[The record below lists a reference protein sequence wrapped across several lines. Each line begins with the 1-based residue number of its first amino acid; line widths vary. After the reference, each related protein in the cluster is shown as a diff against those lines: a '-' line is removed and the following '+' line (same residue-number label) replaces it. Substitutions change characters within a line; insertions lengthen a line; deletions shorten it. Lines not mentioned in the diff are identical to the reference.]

1 MKLER
6 LYSYLVLNDNKDVWD
21 VYFITAAKGGNLGNN
36 VPRSSTFHRITSKGD
51 HFLVNTTKIST
62 SGMRLNLSTWY
73 SVCTTFP
80 KSVDEQV
87 NAKWNLNLC
96 RNQEYPVWFVKEC
109 FVFSETKRIYFEFR
123 VNYLHSELEWP
134 IETECVI
141 GNLNIYEI
149 QKQTCEHVNLKYSKS

>member
-1 MKLER
+1 
-6 LYSYLVLNDNKDVWD
+6 
-21 VYFITAAKGGNLGNN
+21 
-36 VPRSSTFHRITSKGD
+36 
-51 HFLVNTTKIST
+51 
-62 SGMRLNLSTWY
+62 MRLNLSPWY

-96 RNQEYPVWFVKEC
+96 RNQEYPVWFV
-109 FVFSETKRIYFEFR
+109 FEFR

>member
-1 MKLER
+1 
-6 LYSYLVLNDNKDVWD
+6 
-21 VYFITAAKGGNLGNN
+21 
-36 VPRSSTFHRITSKGD
+36 
-51 HFLVNTTKIST
+51 
-62 SGMRLNLSTWY
+62 MRLNLSTWY

-80 KSVDEQV
+80 ESVDEQV

-96 RNQEYPVWFVKEC
+96 RNQEYPVSFVKEC

-149 QKQTCEHVNLKYSKS
+149 QKQTCEHVNLKYFKS